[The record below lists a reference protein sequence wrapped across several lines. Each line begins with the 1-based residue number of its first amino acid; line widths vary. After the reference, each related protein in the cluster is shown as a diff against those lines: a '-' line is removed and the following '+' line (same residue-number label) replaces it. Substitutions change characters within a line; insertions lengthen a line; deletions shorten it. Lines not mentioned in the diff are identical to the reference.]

1 MTLRLA
7 ALLGYVLVQI
17 LIGAW
22 VSRRVRTE
30 DDYLLGGRRLGP
42 LLVSFSVFATWF
54 GAETCVGAAGEVFDH
69 GLSGAS
75 SDPFGYGLCLLL
87 MGALVARPLW
97 RRRVT
102 TLADLFRAR
111 FSPAVERLAALL
123 LIPNSLLWAA
133 AQIRAFGSVLAAA
146 GGLPHENG
154 MIVAVLVVVTY
165 TAAGGL
171 LADAY
176 NDLVQG
182 CVLVLG
188 LCALGIAAY
197 SSVPDLSAA
206 LSSGARAADA
216 ARPALLPALN
226 DWAVPALGS
235 LFAQELLMRVSA
247 ARSAEV
253 ARGST
258 IAAACAYTSIG
269 CIPVLLGLL
278 GRSILPGIEHGDQ
291 VLPALAGHLLGDVGF
306 VILAGALVAAI
317 LSTVDSALLASGSL
331 VAHNLLPRGL
341 RERSPDAPL
350 RVARA
355 SVVVLSIAA
364 YGLAHTRERMADLV
378 EEASAFGSAGV
389 FVVGVAALALPRVGG
404 SASALAALSAGAA
417 AWLYFGHVVQS
428 EVAYLSS
435 LLFAA
440 GAYLTVA
447 AVERLR
453 A

>member
-1 MTLRLA
+1 V
-7 ALLGYVLVQI
+7 LLQI
-17 LIGAW
+17 LIGVW

-54 GAETCVGAAGEVFDH
+54 GAETCVGAAGEVFDS
-69 GLSGAS
+69 GLSAVS

-87 MGALVARPLW
+87 MGLFVARALW
-97 RRRVT
+97 ERRVT
-102 TLADLFRAR
+102 TLADLFRER
-111 FSPAVERLAALL
+111 FSPTVERLTALL
-123 LIPNSLLWAA
+123 IIPNSLLWAA
-133 AQIRAFGSVLAAA
+133 AQIRAFGSVVATA
-146 GGLPHENG
+146 GGLPNESG
-154 MIVAVLVVVTY
+154 MIIAVLVVVTY
-165 TAAGGL
+165 TTLGGM

-176 NDLVQG
+176 SDLVQG
-182 CVLVLG
+182 CVLALG

-197 SSVPDLSAA
+197 ASVPDLGAA
-206 LSSGARAADA
+206 LADGARGAHEAG
-216 ARPALLPALN
+216 PGLLPALN
-226 DWAVPALGS
+226 DWAVPVIGS

-247 ARSAEV
+247 ARSASV

-258 IAAACAYTSIG
+258 IIAACAYTLIG
-269 CIPVLLGLL
+269 SIPVMLGLL
-278 GRSILPGIEHGDQ
+278 GRSILPGIAHGDQ

-317 LSTVDSALLASGSL
+317 LSTVDSALLACGSL
-331 VAHNLLPRGL
+331 VAHNLLPRGV
-341 RERSPDAPL
+341 RERSPQAPL

-355 SVVVLSIAA
+355 SVVLLSLAA
-364 YGLAHTRERMADLV
+364 YGLAHTKERMAELV

-389 FVVGVAALALPRVGG
+389 FVVGVAALALPRLGG
-404 SASALAALSAGAA
+404 SWSALSALLLGAA
-417 AWLYFGHVVQS
+417 SWLYFGHVVQS

-440 GAYLTVA
+440 VGYLTVA
-447 AVERLR
+447 AVERVR

>member
-7 ALLGYVLVQI
+7 ALLGYVLMQI

-69 GLSGAS
+69 GLTAIS

-87 MGALVARPLW
+87 MGLCVARALW
-97 RRRVT
+97 ERRVT

-111 FSPAVERLAALL
+111 FSPAVERLTALL
-123 LIPNSLLWAA
+123 IIPNSLLWAA

-146 GGLPHENG
+146 GGLPNESG
-154 MIVAVLVVVTY
+154 MVIAVLVVVTY
-165 TAAGGL
+165 TTLGGL

-176 NDLVQG
+176 SDLIQG
-182 CVLVLG
+182 CVLALGLCVLG
-188 LCALGIAAY
+188 LAAY
-197 SSVPDLSAA
+197 ASVPDLGAA
-206 LSSGARAADA
+206 LAAGARDA
-216 ARPALLPALN
+216 RQAEPALLPTHN
-226 DWAVPALGS
+226 DWAVPVLGS

-247 ARSAEV
+247 ARSARV
-253 ARGST
+253 ARGAT
-258 IAAACAYTSIG
+258 IAAACAYTLIG
-269 CIPVLLGLL
+269 CIPVMLGLL
-278 GRSILPGIEHGDQ
+278 GRSLLPEVEHGDQ

-317 LSTVDSALLASGSL
+317 LSTVDSALLACGSL

-341 RERSPDAPL
+341 RERSPQAPL
-350 RVARA
+350 RAARA
-355 SVVVLSIAA
+355 SVVLLSIAA
-364 YGLAHTRERMADLV
+364 YGLAHTRERMAELV

-389 FVVGVAALALPRVGG
+389 FVVGVAALALPRLGG
-404 SASALAALSAGAA
+404 SWSALAALTLGAGS
-417 AWLYFGHVVQS
+417 WLYFGHVVHS
-428 EVAYLSS
+428 DVAYLSS
-435 LLFAA
+435 LLAA
-440 GAYLTVA
+440 AVGYLTVA
-447 AVERLR
+447 AFERLR

>member
-7 ALLGYVLVQI
+7 ALLGYVLMQI

-69 GLSGAS
+69 GLTAVS

-87 MGALVARPLW
+87 MGLCVARALW
-97 RRRVT
+97 ERRVT

-111 FSPAVERLAALL
+111 FSPAVERLTAVLI
-123 LIPNSLLWAA
+123 IPNSLLWAA
-133 AQIRAFGSVLAAA
+133 AQIRAFGSVLATA
-146 GGLPHENG
+146 GGLPNESG
-154 MIVAVLVVVTY
+154 MLIAVLVVVTY
-165 TAAGGL
+165 TTIGGL

-176 NDLVQG
+176 SDLIQG
-182 CVLVLG
+182 CVLALG
-188 LCALGIAAY
+188 LCVLALAAY
-197 SSVPDLSAA
+197 ASVPDLGAA
-206 LSSGARAADA
+206 LAAGARDA
-216 ARPALLPALN
+216 GQAEPALLPALN
-226 DWAVPALGS
+226 DWAVPVLGS

-247 ARSAEV
+247 ARSARV

-258 IAAACAYTSIG
+258 IAAACAYTLIG
-269 CIPVLLGLL
+269 CIPVMLGLL
-278 GRSILPGIEHGDQ
+278 GRSILPGVEHGDQ

-317 LSTVDSALLASGSL
+317 LSTVDSALLACGSL

-341 RERSPDAPL
+341 RERSPQAPL

-355 SVVVLSIAA
+355 SVVLLSIAA
-364 YGLAHTRERMADLV
+364 YGLAHTRERMAELV

-389 FVVGVAALALPRVGG
+389 FVVGVAALALPRLGG
-404 SASALAALSAGAA
+404 SWSALAALTLGAGS
-417 AWLYFGHVVQS
+417 WLYFGHVVHS
-428 EVAYLSS
+428 DVAYLSS
-435 LLFAA
+435 LLAA
-440 GAYLTVA
+440 AVGYLTVA
-447 AVERLR
+447 AFERLR

>member
-7 ALLGYVLVQI
+7 ALLGYVLMQI

-69 GLSGAS
+69 GLTAVS

-87 MGALVARPLW
+87 MGLFVARALW
-97 RRRVT
+97 ERRVT
-102 TLADLFRAR
+102 TLADLFRSR
-111 FSPAVERLAALL
+111 FSPAVERLTAVLI
-123 LIPNSLLWAA
+123 IPNSLLWAA

-146 GGLPHENG
+146 GGLPNESG
-154 MIVAVLVVVTY
+154 MLIAVLVVVTY
-165 TAAGGL
+165 TTLGGL

-176 NDLVQG
+176 SDLVQG
-182 CVLVLG
+182 CVLAVGLCVLG
-188 LCALGIAAY
+188 LTAY
-197 SSVPDLSAA
+197 ASVPDFGAA
-206 LSSGARAADA
+206 LAAGAHHTGQAE
-216 ARPALLPALN
+216 PALLPTLN
-226 DWAVPALGS
+226 DWAVPVLGS

-247 ARSAEV
+247 ARSARV

-258 IAAACAYTSIG
+258 IAAACAYTLIG
-269 CIPVLLGLL
+269 CVPVMLGLL

-317 LSTVDSALLASGSL
+317 LSTVDSALLACGSL

-341 RERSPDAPL
+341 RERSPRAPL

-355 SVVVLSIAA
+355 SVVLLSIAA
-364 YGLAHTRERMADLV
+364 YGLAHTRERMAELV

-389 FVVGVAALALPRVGG
+389 FVVGVVALALPRLGG
-404 SASALAALSAGAA
+404 SWSALAALLLGAGS
-417 AWLYFGHVVQS
+417 WLYFGHVVHS
-428 EVAYLSS
+428 DVAYLSS
-435 LLFAA
+435 LLAA
-440 GAYLTVA
+440 AVGYLTVA
-447 AVERLR
+447 AFERLR